1 MRRSVMALVSLV
13 FAVVTT
19 SAVGNT
25 AHAATGQVALRWT
38 VDGSRV
44 EKVIDNPSGCID
56 LSTVGAIGR
65 VSVRNLTDRKVK
77 LWNGI
82 GCRGTYGG
90 GIEHGERN
98 GRWGFPDWSIYISSQ
113 PPAPR

>member
-1 MRRSVMALVSLV
+1 MRRFVIALGSAAL
-13 FAVVTT
+13 AIALT
-19 SAVGNT
+19 SAVDSS
-25 AHAATGQVALRWT
+25 AHAASGQIALQWM

-56 LSTVGAIGR
+56 LSAVGVVGR
-65 VSVRNLTDRKVK
+65 ASVRNLTDRKVK

-90 GIEHGERN
+90 GIEHGEHN
-98 GRWGFPDWSIYISSQ
+98 GRWGFPDWSIYISS
-113 PPAPR
+113 